1 LKTSKA
7 VKFDTDAYFS
17 ALECFDDLKLFKMLA
32 KPFKFNTSYSLK
44 KTASNIIEQLE
55 KPSQLAPEATSLNLL
70 AIYSSILVC
79 QNSTISVVELDSNL
93 SQELDRITNDDVES
107 TLYIQNTDTIHQ
119 LRNGVHFIGFS
130 RIKEG
135 LVFSIAYIS
144 TSTTPS
150 GVVKKVNYCS
160 VFKPLK
166 KDRFEIRVSTN
177 IPKKD
182 HDYVKKEVMNCFT
195 DEVGIRFS
203 IILTRSNNICFFK
216 SILNFYD
223 DQDSGRA
230 DSVIKVGEHT
240 GKDATL
246 NTSRSKSMCARSME
260 VSNLDGKVEKYICRS
275 IILDWKNKDDKDYK
289 TTLTISPKKHL
300 WEKNSCSS
308 ISLKHPTSVNHV
320 NKLIDN
326 VIKRSL

>member
-1 LKTSKA
+1 M
-7 VKFDTDAYFS
+7 
-17 ALECFDDLKLFKMLA
+17 E
-32 KPFKFNTSYSLK
+32 
-44 KTASNIIEQLE
+44 
-55 KPSQLAPEATSLNLL
+55 
-70 AIYSSILVC
+70 
-79 QNSTISVVELDSNL
+79 
-93 SQELDRITNDDVES
+93 
-107 TLYIQNTDTIHQ
+107 
-119 LRNGVHFIGFS
+119 
-130 RIKEG
+130 
-135 LVFSIAYIS
+135 
-144 TSTTPS
+144 
-150 GVVKKVNYCS
+150 
-160 VFKPLK
+160 